1 MLIVTKIN
9 NYYGK
14 AHVLRDLSLEVGK
27 ESVGLFGPN
36 GAGKTTLVNAIVG
49 LARPASGEISFN
61 GKSLLRLATHQVIRA
76 RIAVVP
82 QEREL
87 FPFMSVRGNLE
98 SGAVYVPNARGRI
111 AEGIESV
118 FSMFPILKERARQLA
133 GTLSGGEQ
141 RMLAIARALMAN
153 PKLLILD
160 EPSSGLQPSLVSEL
174 CHTLK
179 EIRERVSILMVEQN
193 VRQSLKV
200 VDRGYVIE
208 NGRIVLEGSA
218 ENLSDNDHVRRS
230 YLGL

>member
-1 MLIVTKIN
+1 MLVVTKIN

-14 AHVLRDLSLEVGK
+14 AHVLRDLSLEVRQ
-27 ESVGLFGPN
+27 EAVGLFGPN

-49 LARPASGEISFN
+49 LVKPTSGEISFYDE
-61 GKSLLRLATHQVIRA
+61 SLLRLATHQVIRLG
-76 RIAVVP
+76 IAVVP

-98 SGAVYVPNARGRI
+98 SGAAYVPNARGRI
-111 AEGIESV
+111 DEGLESV
-118 FSMFPILKERARQLA
+118 FAMFPILKQRARQLA

-141 RMLAIARALMAN
+141 RMLAIARALMSS

-160 EPSSGLQPSLVSEL
+160 EPSLGLQPSLVSEL
-174 CHTLK
+174 FRTLK
-179 EIRERVSILMVEQN
+179 EIREKVAILMAEQN
-193 VRQSLKV
+193 VRQSLKA

-208 NGRIVLEGSA
+208 NGRIVLEDSSEA
-218 ENLSDNDHVRRS
+218 LSDNDHVRRS

>member
-1 MLIVTKIN
+1 MLVVKGID

-14 AHVLRDLSLEVGK
+14 LHVLWDLSLEVGK

-36 GAGKTTLVNAIVG
+36 GAGKTTLINAIVG
-49 LARPASGEISFN
+49 LAKPANGEISFD
-61 GKSLLRLATHQVIRA
+61 GKSLLPLETHQIIREG
-76 RIAVVP
+76 IAVVP

-87 FPFMSVRGNLE
+87 FSLLSVRGNLE
-98 SGAVYVPNARGRI
+98 SGAAYVPRARGKINERM
-111 AEGIESV
+111 EFV
-118 FSMFPILKERARQLA
+118 FGLFPLLKERLNQLA

-160 EPSSGLQPSLVSEL
+160 EPSLGLQPSLVSEL
-174 CHTLK
+174 FHKLQEIK
-179 EIRERVSILMVEQN
+179 EEVSILVAEQN
-193 VRQSLKV
+193 VRQSLKA

-208 NGRIVLEGSA
+208 NGRIVLEDNPEGLA
-218 ENLSDNDHVRRS
+218 HNDHVRKS